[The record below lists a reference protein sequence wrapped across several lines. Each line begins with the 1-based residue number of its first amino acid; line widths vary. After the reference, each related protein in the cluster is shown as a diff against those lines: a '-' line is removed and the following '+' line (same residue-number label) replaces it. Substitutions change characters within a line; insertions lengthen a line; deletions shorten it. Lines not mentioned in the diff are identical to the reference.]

1 MATDSASAS
10 SSSGETV
17 IAREI
22 DTLIDRLASGIAEG
36 RTSGAPTA
44 LVGVRSRGVPI
55 AERIARKLKERFGLD
70 APVGAVDIT
79 LYRDDLDRKARW
91 PVLKGTEIPFD
102 VEGADLVLID
112 DVLYTG
118 RTIRAAL
125 GAICDLGR
133 PARVRLAVLV
143 DRGRRELPIQA
154 DIAALTLNAPAER
167 RVLVRV
173 AGIDPVD
180 QIVTVADRA

>member
-1 MATDSASAS
+1 MATKRAEQAETET
-10 SSSGETV
+10 ETV
-17 IAREI
+17 IADEI
-22 DTLIDRLASGIAEG
+22 DSLISVIARDIAEG
-36 RTSGAPTA
+36 RRSGALLG

-55 AERIARKLKERFGLD
+55 AERIAAKLKQSFGLD

-79 LYRDDLDRKARW
+79 LYRDDLDLKARW

-154 DIAALTLNAPAER
+154 DIAALTLSAGAEQ

-173 AGIDPVD
+173 AEIDQVD
-180 QIVTVADRA
+180 RIVRVGE

>member
-1 MATDSASAS
+1 MAMDRDSDR
-10 SSSGETV
+10 ETV
-17 IAREI
+17 IAGEI
-22 DTLIDRLASGIAEG
+22 DSLIDDLAKKIAEG
-36 RTSGAPTA
+36 RRPGAMLG

-55 AERIARKLKERFGLD
+55 AQRIAAKLKESFGLD

-79 LYRDDLDRKARW
+79 LYRDDLDLKARW

-143 DRGRRELPIQA
+143 DRGQRELPIQA
-154 DIAALTLNAPAER
+154 DIAALTLSTTAEQ

-173 AGIDPVD
+173 AGIDQTD
-180 QIVTVADRA
+180 QIVRVGD